1 AARRRDQ
8 PLQPVTPHREGL
20 SPCSDG
26 ARRAGGAGPRGGLRR
41 VRQALAAR
49 RPSAQGQL
57 KEYTRPNTAAVR
69 RFNGRSGIEFPTAVG
84 PIDILAIDA
93 SGDFFVFELK
103 RARSPDHAIGQP
115 TRYMPSRWGC
125 CHPHPSVGWDQGADR
140 ASNDADVSLIPPIIP
155 YGGFSPVRLK
165 GRLSGD
171 AFPIRPSV

>member
-103 RARSPDHAIGQP
+103 RARSPDHSIGQP
-115 TRYMPSRWGC
+115 TRYMGWVQQTIGKGSKSQGNHRSRRNWRE
-125 CHPHPSVGWDQGADR
+125 PTLR
-140 ASNDADVSLIPPIIP
+140 RIN
-155 YGGFSPVRLK
+155 
-165 GRLSGD
+165 
-171 AFPIRPSV
+171 RPERQLV